1 LNTKS
6 NTLFSV
12 SQVKQKQQDLKK
24 EYYNVNDL
32 LAGSGFGWDN
42 ARMIWCMHQQV
53 FGPGFAAPKNIKDA
67 LHWHLSFPYFDAL
80 APLHYGELCIVL
92 IISAFV

>member
-24 EYYNVNDL
+24 EYYNLNDL

-42 ARMIWCMHQQV
+42 ARMMVHAPASVWARFCCSQEHQ
-53 FGPGFAAPKNIKDA
+53 GCSPFAT
-67 LHWHLSFPYFDAL
+67 
-80 APLHYGELCIVL
+80 
-92 IISAFV
+92 IISRILML

>member
-6 NTLFSV
+6 NTLFPV

-24 EYYNVNDL
+24 EYYNLNDL

-42 ARMIWCMHQQV
+42 H
-53 FGPGFAAPKNIKDA
+53 
-67 LHWHLSFPYFDAL
+67 FPYFDAL